1 MNRYLL
7 PLSVL
12 GTVAGGA
19 VLLRDYVAG
28 GSCPS
33 KANILGK
40 TVIVTGANTGI
51 GKQTALELARRGGNI
66 ILACRDMEKCE
77 AAAKDIR
84 RETLNHHVNA
94 RHLDLASLKSIREF
108 AAKIIEEEERVH
120 ILVNNAA
127 VMRCPHWTTE
137 DGFEMQFG
145 VNHLGHFLLTNL
157 LLDKLKASAPSRIIN
172 LSSLA
177 HVAGHIDFEDLNWER
192 REYDTKAAYCQ
203 SKLAVA
209 LLPGAGAD
217 AAEPSAFF
225 PAPPAPPSRP
235 PVPGLALLSRGRD
248 ARKNDPTSASAGLT
262 LESALCTCF
271 SESIVDQPRPLSREL
286 TPRVGGLSLPGG
298 SERGVCS
305 PPCPSLPSPSG
316 TGVTVNALHPGVAR
330 TELGRHTG
338 MHSSAFSSFTLGPI
352 FWLLVKSPQL
362 AAQTSTYLAVAEEL
376 EGVSGK
382 YFDGLK
388 EKAPAPEAE
397 DEEVAQRLWAE
408 SARLVGLEMSRGSS
422 VRGQPL
428 DE

>member
-33 KANILGK
+33 KATIPGK

-51 GKQTALELARRGGNI
+51 GKQTALELAKRGGNV

-94 RHLDLASLKSIREF
+94 RHLDLASLKSVREF
-108 AAKIIEEEERVH
+108 AAKIIEEEEHVH

-157 LLDKLKASAPSRIIN
+157 LLDKLKASAPSRVIN

-177 HVAGHIDFEDLNWER
+177 HVAGHIDFEDLNWEKR
-192 REYDTKAAYCQ
+192 KYDTKAAYCQ
-203 SKLAVA
+203 SKLAVLLFTKELSRRLQGGCAARLAGLPLPLA
-209 LLPGAGAD
+209 LRLEPSSWGAGPTGGGRGAST
-217 AAEPSAFF
+217 APEQSRWMRRTHHRVHWCPARRHWVLSPRGALPPR
-225 PAPPAPPSRP
+225 PAPASKPSVLRASGSQP
-235 PVPGLALLSRGRD
+235 RASWNPCRHLAVSDDSQVVGVGERCCCHVAVGRRKNELTLASRGL
-248 ARKNDPTSASAGLT
+248 KLK
-262 LESALCTCF
+262 SALCTCF
-271 SESIVDQPRPLSREL
+271 SESTGGPALSAQLGGGRHL
-286 TPRVGGLSLPGG
+286 NVSDPTLSLHFRFPSPGVGGAPQLGYL
-298 SERGVCS
+298 R
-305 PPCPSLPSPSG
+305 PSG
-316 TGVTVNALHPGVAR
+316 
-330 TELGRHTG
+330 
-338 MHSSAFSSFTLGPI
+338 
-352 FWLLVKSPQL
+352 
-362 AAQTSTYLAVAEEL
+362 
-376 EGVSGK
+376 
-382 YFDGLK
+382 
-388 EKAPAPEAE
+388 
-397 DEEVAQRLWAE
+397 
-408 SARLVGLEMSRGSS
+408 
-422 VRGQPL
+422 
-428 DE
+428 

>member
-12 GTVAGGA
+12 GTAVGGA

-28 GSCPS
+28 GACPS
-33 KANILGK
+33 KATILGK

-51 GKQTALELARRGGNI
+51 GKQTAMELARRGGNV

-84 RETLNHHVNA
+84 GETLNHRVRA

-108 AAKIIEEEERVH
+108 AAKITEEEKQVH
-120 ILVNNAA
+120 VLVNNAA

-145 VNHLGHFLLTNL
+145 VNYLGHFLLTNL
-157 LLDKLKASAPSRIIN
+157 LLDRLKASAPSRIIN

-177 HVAGHIDFEDLNWER
+177 HIAGHVDFDDLNWEKR
-192 REYDTKAAYCQ
+192 KYDTRAAYCQ
-203 SKLAVA
+203 SKLAII
-209 LLPGAGAD
+209 LFTK
-217 AAEPSAFF
+217 E
-225 PAPPAPPSRP
+225 
-235 PVPGLALLSRGRD
+235 LSRR
-248 ARKNDPTSASAGLT
+248 L
-262 LESALCTCF
+262 
-271 SESIVDQPRPLSREL
+271 Q
-286 TPRVGGLSLPGG
+286 
-298 SERGVCS
+298 
-305 PPCPSLPSPSG
+305 G
-316 TGVTVNALHPGVAR
+316 TGVTVNAVHPGVAR
-330 TELGRHTG
+330 TKLGRHTG
-338 MHSSAFSSFTLGPI
+338 MHSSAFSSFTLGPV
-352 FWLLVKSPQL
+352 FWLLVKSPEL
-362 AAQTSTYLAVAEEL
+362 AAQPSTYLAVAEEL

-397 DEEVAQRLWAE
+397 DEETAQRLWAE
-408 SARLVGLEMSRGSS
+408 SARLVGLEVPRASS

-428 DE
+428 PK

>member
-12 GTVAGGA
+12 GTAVGGA
-19 VLLRDYVAG
+19 VLLRDYIAG
-28 GSCPS
+28 GACPS
-33 KANILGK
+33 KATIPGK

-77 AAAKDIR
+77 AAAKEIR
-84 RETLNHHVNA
+84 GETLNHRVSA
-94 RHLDLASLKSIREF
+94 WHLDLASLKSIREF
-108 AAKIIEEEERVH
+108 AAKIIE
-120 ILVNNAA
+120 
-127 VMRCPHWTTE
+127 
-137 DGFEMQFG
+137 
-145 VNHLGHFLLTNL
+145 GHFLLTNL

-177 HVAGHIDFEDLNWER
+177 HIAGHIDFDDLNWEKR
-192 REYDTKAAYCQ
+192 KYDTKAAYCQ
-203 SKLAVA
+203 SKLAVI
-209 LLPGAGAD
+209 LFTK
-217 AAEPSAFF
+217 E
-225 PAPPAPPSRP
+225 
-235 PVPGLALLSRGRD
+235 LSRR
-248 ARKNDPTSASAGLT
+248 L
-262 LESALCTCF
+262 
-271 SESIVDQPRPLSREL
+271 Q
-286 TPRVGGLSLPGG
+286 
-298 SERGVCS
+298 
-305 PPCPSLPSPSG
+305 G

-362 AAQTSTYLAVAEEL
+362 AAQPSTYLAVAEEL

-408 SARLVGLEMSRGSS
+408 SARLVGLEKSGVSS

-428 DE
+428 PK

>member
-28 GSCPS
+28 GACPS
-33 KANILGK
+33 KATIHGK

-51 GKQTALELARRGGNI
+51 GKQTALELAKRGGNV

-77 AAAKDIR
+77 AAAKEIR
-84 RETLNHHVNA
+84 GETLNHRVNA
-94 RHLDLASLKSIREF
+94 RHLDLASLRSVREF
-108 AAKIIEEEERVH
+108 ATKI
-120 ILVNNAA
+120 LA
-127 VMRCPHWTTE
+127 
-137 DGFEMQFG
+137 
-145 VNHLGHFLLTNL
+145 GHFLLTNL

-177 HVAGHIDFEDLNWER
+177 HVAGHIDFDDLNWEKR
-192 REYDTKAAYCQ
+192 KYDTKAAYCQ
-203 SKLAVA
+203 SKLAIV
-209 LLPGAGAD
+209 LFTK
-217 AAEPSAFF
+217 E
-225 PAPPAPPSRP
+225 
-235 PVPGLALLSRGRD
+235 LSRR
-248 ARKNDPTSASAGLT
+248 L
-262 LESALCTCF
+262 
-271 SESIVDQPRPLSREL
+271 Q
-286 TPRVGGLSLPGG
+286 
-298 SERGVCS
+298 
-305 PPCPSLPSPSG
+305 G

-338 MHSSAFSSFTLGPI
+338 LHSSAFSSFMLGPI

-362 AAQTSTYLAVAEEL
+362 AAQPSTYLAVAEEL

-397 DEEVAQRLWAE
+397 DEEVARRLWAE
-408 SARLVGLEMSRGSS
+408 SAHLVGLEMSHGSS
-422 VRGQPL
+422 VKGQPL
-428 DE
+428 PK

>member
-12 GTVAGGA
+12 GTAVGGA

-28 GSCPS
+28 GACPS
-33 KANILGK
+33 KATIPGK

-51 GKQTALELARRGGNI
+51 GKQTAMELARRGGNV

-84 RETLNHHVNA
+84 GETLNHRVRA

-108 AAKIIEEEERVH
+108 AAKITEEEKQVH
-120 ILVNNAA
+120 VLVNNAA

-145 VNHLGHFLLTNL
+145 VNYLGHFLLTNL
-157 LLDKLKASAPSRIIN
+157 LLDRLKASAPSRIIN

-177 HVAGHIDFEDLNWER
+177 HIAGHVDFDDLNWEKR
-192 REYDTKAAYCQ
+192 KYDTRAAYCQ
-203 SKLAVA
+203 SKLAII
-209 LLPGAGAD
+209 LFTK
-217 AAEPSAFF
+217 E
-225 PAPPAPPSRP
+225 
-235 PVPGLALLSRGRD
+235 LSRR
-248 ARKNDPTSASAGLT
+248 L
-262 LESALCTCF
+262 
-271 SESIVDQPRPLSREL
+271 Q
-286 TPRVGGLSLPGG
+286 
-298 SERGVCS
+298 
-305 PPCPSLPSPSG
+305 G
-316 TGVTVNALHPGVAR
+316 TGVTVNAVHPGVAR

-338 MHSSAFSSFTLGPI
+338 MHSSAFSSFTLGPV
-352 FWLLVKSPQL
+352 FWLLVKSPEL
-362 AAQTSTYLAVAEEL
+362 AAQPSTYLAVAEEL

-397 DEEVAQRLWAE
+397 NEETAQRLWAE
-408 SARLVGLEMSRGSS
+408 SARLVGLEMPHASS
-422 VRGQPL
+422 VRK
-428 DE
+428 

>member
-12 GTVAGGA
+12 GTAVGGA

-28 GSCPS
+28 GACPS
-33 KANILGK
+33 KATIPGK

-51 GKQTALELARRGGNI
+51 GKQTALELARRGGNV

-84 RETLNHHVNA
+84 GETLNHRVRA
-94 RHLDLASLKSIREF
+94 RHLDLASLKSVREF
-108 AAKIIEEEERVH
+108 AAKIIE
-120 ILVNNAA
+120 
-127 VMRCPHWTTE
+127 
-137 DGFEMQFG
+137 
-145 VNHLGHFLLTNL
+145 GHFLLTNL
-157 LLDKLKASAPSRIIN
+157 LLDTLKASAPSRIIN

-177 HVAGHIDFEDLNWER
+177 HVAGHIDFDDLNWEKR
-192 REYDTKAAYCQ
+192 KYDTKAAYCQ
-203 SKLAVA
+203 SKLAVI
-209 LLPGAGAD
+209 LFTK
-217 AAEPSAFF
+217 E
-225 PAPPAPPSRP
+225 
-235 PVPGLALLSRGRD
+235 LSRR
-248 ARKNDPTSASAGLT
+248 L
-262 LESALCTCF
+262 
-271 SESIVDQPRPLSREL
+271 Q
-286 TPRVGGLSLPGG
+286 
-298 SERGVCS
+298 
-305 PPCPSLPSPSG
+305 G

-362 AAQTSTYLAVAEEL
+362 AAQPSTYLAVAEEL
-376 EGVSGK
+376 GGVSGK

-408 SARLVGLEMSRGSS
+408 SARLVGLEMSGGSS

-428 DE
+428 PK

>member
-12 GTVAGGA
+12 GTAVGGA
-19 VLLRDYVAG
+19 VLLKDYVG
-28 GSCPS
+28 GGACPS
-33 KANILGK
+33 KATIPGK

-51 GKQTALELARRGGNI
+51 GKQTALELAKRGGNI

-84 RETLNHHVNA
+84 GQTLNHHVSA
-94 RHLDLASLKSIREF
+94 RYLDLSSLKSVRDF
-108 AAKIIEEEERVH
+108 ARKIIEEEKRVD

-177 HVAGHIDFEDLNWER
+177 HVAGHIDFDDLNWEKKK
-192 REYDTKAAYCQ
+192 YDTKAAYCQ
-203 SKLAVA
+203 SKLAIV
-209 LLPGAGAD
+209 LFTK
-217 AAEPSAFF
+217 E
-225 PAPPAPPSRP
+225 
-235 PVPGLALLSRGRD
+235 LSRR
-248 ARKNDPTSASAGLT
+248 L
-262 LESALCTCF
+262 
-271 SESIVDQPRPLSREL
+271 Q
-286 TPRVGGLSLPGG
+286 
-298 SERGVCS
+298 
-305 PPCPSLPSPSG
+305 G
-316 TGVTVNALHPGVAR
+316 TGVTANTLHPGVAR

-338 MHSSAFSSFTLGPI
+338 MHTSTFSSFTLGPI

-362 AAQTSTYLAVAEEL
+362 AAQPSTYLAVAEEL
-376 EGVSGK
+376 ENVSGK
-382 YFDGLK
+382 YFSGLK

-397 DEEVAQRLWAE
+397 DEEVAQKLWAE
-408 SARLVGLEMSRGSS
+408 SARLVGLDMSDGSS
-422 VRGQPL
+422 GGGQPL
-428 DE
+428 PK

>member
-12 GTVAGGA
+12 GTAVGGA

-28 GSCPS
+28 GACPS
-33 KANILGK
+33 KATIPGK

-51 GKQTALELARRGGNI
+51 GKQTALELARRGGNV

-84 RETLNHHVNA
+84 GETLNHRVRA
-94 RHLDLASLKSIREF
+94 RHLDLASLKSVREF
-108 AAKIIEEEERVH
+108 AAKIIEEEGQVH

-157 LLDKLKASAPSRIIN
+157 LLDTLKASAPSRIIN

-177 HVAGHIDFEDLNWER
+177 HVAGHIDFDDLNWEKR
-192 REYDTKAAYCQ
+192 KYDTKAAYCQ
-203 SKLAVA
+203 SKLAVI
-209 LLPGAGAD
+209 LFTK
-217 AAEPSAFF
+217 E
-225 PAPPAPPSRP
+225 
-235 PVPGLALLSRGRD
+235 LSRR
-248 ARKNDPTSASAGLT
+248 L
-262 LESALCTCF
+262 
-271 SESIVDQPRPLSREL
+271 Q
-286 TPRVGGLSLPGG
+286 
-298 SERGVCS
+298 
-305 PPCPSLPSPSG
+305 G

-362 AAQTSTYLAVAEEL
+362 AAQPSTYLAVAEEL
-376 EGVSGK
+376 GGVSGK

-408 SARLVGLEMSRGSS
+408 SARLVGLEMSGGSS

-428 DE
+428 PK